1 MIGKRIKELRGNC
14 SITQDELSKMVGV
27 STSMVGMY
35 ETEARNPSY
44 EVLLKIAEYFNV
56 STDYILGKSSF
67 KFHEDEEIRN
77 LELLTEAFTNTKND
91 DIRILSKEILELLH
105 LTTYNSISENRVKEL
120 TLIKKLY
127 HIVYKIQNTL
137 STNAYKKY
145 ASGNTSGLGP
155 IDISNILMDL
165 KDKFMAISE
174 EIASYYFDEV
184 SWRQDFNLDLDT
196 LLSLSDDITPPKQA
210 LGGDIVKI
218 PVLGKIPAGN
228 PIEAEENII
237 DYVDISRSELSS
249 KDCYFYLIVT
259 GDSMIGSGIMDGYR
273 VLVKKQP
280 DVESGEIAIIRVNS
294 SEATLKRVKKI
305 DGQVILYPDNPRY
318 DPIFINSNDAEII
331 GKVVK
336 VEFDPNRRY

>member
-1 MIGKRIKELRGNC
+1 MIGKRIKELRGNH
-14 SITQDELSKMVGV
+14 SMTQEELSKMVGV

-44 EVLLKIAEYFNV
+44 EVLLKIADYFNV
-56 STDYILGKSSF
+56 STDYILGKSGF
-67 KFHEDEEIRN
+67 KYHEDEEINN
-77 LELLTEAFTNTKND
+77 LQLLIDAIASSKND
-91 DIRILSKEILELLH
+91 EIRVLSKDILELIN
-105 LTTYNSISENRVKEL
+105 LTTYASISEGRVKEL

-137 STNAYKKY
+137 STNAYKSY
-145 ASGNTSGLGP
+145 FSGNNAALGKL
-155 IDISNILMDL
+155 DMENILQDL
-165 KDKFMAISE
+165 KNRFIALSE
-174 EIASYYFDEV
+174 EIASYYFNEA
-184 SWRQDFNLDLDT
+184 SWNQDFNLDADS
-196 LLSLSDDITPPKQA
+196 LLNISDEMLPEMLSSNRN
-210 LGGDIVKI
+210 IVKI

-237 DYVDISRSELSS
+237 EYVNVSKSELSS
-249 KDCYFYLIVT
+249 SDRYFYLIVT

-280 DVESGEIAIIRVNS
+280 DVENGEIAVIRVNS

-305 DGQVILYPDNPRY
+305 DGQVILYPDNPKY
-318 DPIFINSNDAEII
+318 DPIFITHNDAEII

-336 VEFDPNRRY
+336 VEFDPNKKY

>member
-1 MIGKRIKELRGNC
+1 MIGKRIKELRGNQN
-14 SITQDELSKMVGV
+14 ITQEELSKRLGV

-44 EVLLKIAEYFNV
+44 EVLLRIADYFNV
-56 STDYILGKSSF
+56 STDYILGNTGF
-67 KFHEDEEIRN
+67 KFHEEEEIKG
-77 LELLTEAFTNTKND
+77 LELLVDAISSSKND
-91 DIRILSKEILELLH
+91 EISGLSKEILELLQ
-105 LTTYNSISENRVKEL
+105 LTTYNSIAENRVREL
-120 TLIKKLY
+120 SLIKKLY

-145 ASGNTSGLGP
+145 MEGTGQV
-155 IDISNILMDL
+155 DIANILMEL
-165 KDKFMAISE
+165 RDKFNALSE
-174 EIASYYFDEV
+174 EIACYYFDEA
-184 SWRQDFNLDLDT
+184 SWREDFSLDVEG
-196 LLSLSDDITPPKQA
+196 LLSLTEEMLPPLRA
-210 LGGDIVKI
+210 LHGDIVKI

-237 DYVDISRSELSS
+237 DYVDISKSELSS
-249 KDCYFYLIVT
+249 SDLYFYLIVT

-280 DVESGEIAIIRVNS
+280 DVENGEIAVIRVNS

-305 DGQVILYPDNPRY
+305 DGQVILYPDNPKY
-318 DPIFINSNDAEII
+318 DPIFITNNDAEII

-336 VEFDPNRRY
+336 VEFDPNKKY